1 MNLAAEGFDN
11 DFQARHPR
19 DSQMAVLKQNPA
31 TLGFGF
37 INHTLCFL
45 VLTLS
50 ERDHVCSLQHV
61 FLLSELLEV
70 SYRIRTRAEYED
82 QRSDLSRVLVT
93 SSDVE
98 CWWVNEFLSDLLYNV
113 ILDSKSYLVRSD
125 SFEHDHL
132 LEGVKSAVPLSWQ
145 RFILGLCG
153 VEDLLELLV
162 ELDEVSVDAFEGLQV
177 SHHIELPVDL
187 SPF

>member
-1 MNLAAEGFDN
+1 M
-11 DFQARHPR
+11 
-19 DSQMAVLKQNPA
+19 
-31 TLGFGF
+31 
-37 INHTLCFL
+37 
-45 VLTLS
+45 
-50 ERDHVCSLQHV
+50 
-61 FLLSELLEV
+61 
-70 SYRIRTRAEYED
+70 
-82 QRSDLSRVLVT
+82 SRVLVT